1 MGMPRTKG
9 REQLS
14 VKLFSWGRQPHTALS
29 EILVRLYQLYS
40 SALLWPVH
48 TELGT
53 QHLMEQDEKGKEESW
68 GGGARS

>member
-1 MGMPRTKG
+1 M
-9 REQLS
+9 
-14 VKLFSWGRQPHTALS
+14 KLFSWGRQPHTALS

-53 QHLMEQDEKGKEESW
+53 QHLMKQDEKGKEESW
-68 GGGARS
+68 GGGGARS